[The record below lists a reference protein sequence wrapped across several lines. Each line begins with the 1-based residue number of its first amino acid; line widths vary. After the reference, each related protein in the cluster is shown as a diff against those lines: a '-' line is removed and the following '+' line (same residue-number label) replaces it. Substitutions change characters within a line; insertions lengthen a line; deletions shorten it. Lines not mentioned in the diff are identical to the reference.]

1 MEQKSSGSVPPSAVS
16 DGPSPFDPLDI
27 AEAQPLDDIDEA
39 TSARMR
45 EAWEESMTGMHWSCA
60 KTIDDFPCKS
70 PVLSML
76 WATDLDDVFGRLEA
90 AGDSARGSLDDN

>member
-45 EAWEESMTGMHWSCA
+45 EAWEESMTGMHW
-60 KTIDDFPCKS
+60 
-70 PVLSML
+70 
-76 WATDLDDVFGRLEA
+76 
-90 AGDSARGSLDDN
+90 